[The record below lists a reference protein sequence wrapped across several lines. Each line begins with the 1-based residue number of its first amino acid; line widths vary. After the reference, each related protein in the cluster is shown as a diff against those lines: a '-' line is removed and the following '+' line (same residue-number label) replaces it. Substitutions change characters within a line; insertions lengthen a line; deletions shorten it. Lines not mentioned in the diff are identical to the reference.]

1 MKDELSGKIIKEF
14 VGLRTRKCS
23 YLTDENDESKKQ
35 NVQIISHK
43 EKIKFGNYQNCLEAT
58 QFI

>member
-35 NVQIISHK
+35 NVQITSHK
-43 EKIKFGNYQNCLEAT
+43 EKN
-58 QFI
+58 